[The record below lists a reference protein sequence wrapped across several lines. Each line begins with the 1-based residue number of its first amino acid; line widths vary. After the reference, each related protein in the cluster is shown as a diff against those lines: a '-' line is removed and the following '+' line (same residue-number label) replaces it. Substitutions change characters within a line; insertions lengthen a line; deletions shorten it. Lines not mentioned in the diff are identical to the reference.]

1 MGNITISFEERAIT
15 NFASQADIQND
26 IDHRGKWIGIGDDLI
41 NQTTLM
47 QQPQDISKT
56 ALAFEPQR
64 IRSFVITYKKA
75 VTPEELKANE
85 VANAKEKEDENKIV
99 NLGKNE
105 HTNLDRINRK
115 ISNEKVKP
123 EQSPESQSFISTK
136 LDQFQSMP
144 SSEFELVRI

>member
-1 MGNITISFEERAIT
+1 MI
-15 NFASQADIQND
+15 
-26 IDHRGKWIGIGDDLI
+26 
-41 NQTTLM
+41 
-47 QQPQDISKT
+47 QQPQDISNT

-85 VANAKEKEDENKIV
+85 AANSKEKEDENKIV
-99 NLGKNE
+99 NLGKNGR
-105 HTNLDRINRK
+105 TNIDRINKK
-115 ISNEKVKP
+115 ISNEKVKL
-123 EQSPESQSFISTK
+123 EQSPQSQSFISTK